1 MVRVWQGLAWFYYR
15 GNTMKKTKEVVDEV
29 TGVTL
34 DKPKG
39 VIEGLKR
46 ISTKEI
52 KVKIRGLSSLIVHAW
67 GKKAL
72 EEMLAGQQMTKE
84 EKKLAK
90 QNRTKKD
97 PERDFNEARY
107 IINGKDCFPT
117 ISVKKAM
124 VDTGAALGISRV
136 VIRQAVFVLGDYF
149 EIKGG
154 KPVRREDTVRVGP
167 FNNRQADL
175 RYRPEYANWSADL
188 IFRYR
193 TDMIDEDQL
202 LALLENAG
210 FSVGIG
216 EWRPQKDGQFG
227 TFEVVAG

>member
-1 MVRVWQGLAWFYYR
+1 MAS
-15 GNTMKKTKEVVDEV
+15 TKKAIKDEV
-29 TGVTL
+29 TGATL

-46 ISTKEI
+46 ISIGELNVT
-52 KVKIRGLSSLIVHAW
+52 IRGLSSLIVHAW

-72 EEMLAGQQMTKE
+72 EEMLSSQQMTKE

-90 QNRTKKD
+90 QNRDKKD
-97 PERDFNEARY
+97 PEMDFNQARY
-107 IINGKDCFPT
+107 VINGKDSFPT
-117 ISVKKAM
+117 IAVKKAM
-124 VDTGAALGISRV
+124 VDAGAALGISRV
-136 VIRQAVFVLGDYF
+136 VIRQAVFILGDYF
-149 EIKGG
+149 EIKGAS
-154 KPVRREDTVRVGP
+154 PVRREDTVRVGP
-167 FNNRQADL
+167 FGNRQADL
-175 RYRPEYANWSADL
+175 RYRPEYQGWSADL
-188 IFRYR
+188 QFRYR

-227 TFEVVAG
+227 TFEVVA